1 MRICKQMKKINMK
14 KRQGENMTCS
24 RNERAKC
31 NKNESGSTTVLVVA
45 ILPVVFLLMGLSIDV
60 GRIIAAKAEL
70 YKASDVA
77 AREIAKEINVREAS
91 QTGQI
96 IRGVDDADAGEWVDK
111 NLDGLCGAELL
122 DVKVVNSEVYV
133 EVESRAR
140 VPLLFS
146 GLINKRSTTIRATGL
161 GRLKVYPISLD

>member
-1 MRICKQMKKINMK
+1 MGDIIKAKSMNEINRIIQIFSSGHR
-14 KRQGENMTCS
+14 KRQG
-24 RNERAKC
+24 
-31 NKNESGSTTVLVVA
+31 GSTTVLVVA
-45 ILPVVFLLMGLSIDV
+45 LLPVVFLLMGLSIDA

-77 AREIAKEINVREAS
+77 AREIAKEIDMREAS

-96 IRGVDDADAGEWVDK
+96 ICGAGDADAKEWVDK

-122 DVKVVNSEVYV
+122 DVKVLNSEVYV

-140 VPLLFS
+140 VPLIFS
-146 GLINKRSTTIRATGL
+146 GLINRRSTTISATGL
-161 GRLKVYPISLD
+161 GRLKVYPIGLD